1 VTSLHAAGP
10 PAACRPAAEELEA
23 TIQDLR
29 SDLKQEQARARSLQQ
44 RAVEAESASKRL
56 ADQLRGL
63 DGDSTARSSRSSRSG
78 RSIEDELS
86 YTLRGL
92 EKKREEVISLE
103 DESLWLRE
111 ELNAEKEK
119 VIVLKKAAH
128 SKSTAWREELAKLTA
143 EIDAKERLEK
153 EVLQLRK
160 NQSRAIEELALM
172 ATRELDGRRRIE
184 RLTEELEEVRRSTQ
198 QLEAEKTEELMVMSG
213 TLGGRLVAVEQ
224 ELTEQAQKTSQLI
237 SLFLRHIFGPLASVL
252 RSCCTLL
259 AGDELRLKQAVVW
272 TARYTLGDCWLSRRG
287 LALAV
292 TAGGLLAGA
301 PRSSK
306 AAMLPLARRLDDS
319 GSQLLNPRRNM
330 PVEAPSPAPSTY
342 PGWLFGEWQLRV
354 RPVSFA
360 EPLGERF
367 VDPDTHKAIRED
379 FARGETAAGSSE
391 SGGPGSRGLGW
402 RSRFYAPLPEELL
415 SAGGAST
422 SSRAGGIGIGKVVQF
437 RAFNAAQE

>member
-1 VTSLHAAGP
+1 
-10 PAACRPAAEELEA
+10 
-23 TIQDLR
+23 
-29 SDLKQEQARARSLQQ
+29 
-44 RAVEAESASKRL
+44 
-56 ADQLRGL
+56 
-63 DGDSTARSSRSSRSG
+63 
-78 RSIEDELS
+78 
-86 YTLRGL
+86 
-92 EKKREEVISLE
+92 
-103 DESLWLRE
+103 
-111 ELNAEKEK
+111 
-119 VIVLKKAAH
+119 
-128 SKSTAWREELAKLTA
+128 
-143 EIDAKERLEK
+143 
-153 EVLQLRK
+153 
-160 NQSRAIEELALM
+160 
-172 ATRELDGRRRIE
+172 
-184 RLTEELEEVRRSTQ
+184 
-198 QLEAEKTEELMVMSG
+198 
-213 TLGGRLVAVEQ
+213 
-224 ELTEQAQKTSQLI
+224 
-237 SLFLRHIFGPLASVL
+237 
-252 RSCCTLL
+252 
-259 AGDELRLKQAVVW
+259 
-272 TARYTLGDCWLSRRG
+272 

-437 RAFNAAQE
+437 RAFNAAQEVRAFLGRDPPPVLTQSDPRARPLVVDLIYPVGSEQGEEALQKIQISLEASSAEAEGDSAVSSELLRQTVTTDGEVESVGDFEVITAYNALSDSHVTARCRIVQYLVPGDKLYSEADGHAVSLIDYDWDMQRLSTCIETPFGEQCRQAV